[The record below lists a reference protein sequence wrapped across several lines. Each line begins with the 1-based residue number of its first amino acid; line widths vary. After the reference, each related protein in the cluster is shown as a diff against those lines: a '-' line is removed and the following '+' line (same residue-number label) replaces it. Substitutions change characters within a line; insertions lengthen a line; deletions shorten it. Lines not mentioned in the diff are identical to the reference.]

1 MNTSQA
7 GIDLIKK
14 FEGCRLTAYKDSVGV
29 WTIGYGHTRGVY
41 EGLTITQAYAVEL
54 LREDLKSAEKNVRSY
69 NAIYHWTQNEFD
81 ALASFA
87 FNIGSINGLTK
98 QGARSKTEIS
108 RKILEYN
115 KAGGRVLSGLT
126 ARRKAEKKMFDE
138 SKGSVEMPTI
148 RKGDT
153 GTPVK
158 IWQLL
163 IGEKVDGIF
172 GDKTEQT
179 TIKVQMELFAEKIEW
194 DGVVG
199 KKTWDEMVRK
209 K

>member
-41 EGLTITQAYAVEL
+41 EGLTITQAYAAEL

-81 ALASFA
+81 AMVSFA

-98 QGARSKTEIS
+98 QGARSKTEVS

-172 GDKTEQT
+172 EDKTEQT

>member
-54 LREDLKSAEKNVRSY
+54 LREDLKAAEKNVRSY

-81 ALASFA
+81 ALVSFA
-87 FNIGSINGLTK
+87 LNIGSINGLTK
-98 QGARSKTEIS
+98 QGTRSKTEIS

-126 ARRKAEKKMFDE
+126 TRRKAEKKMFDE

-148 RKGDT
+148 RRGDT

-158 IWQLL
+158 LWQIL
-163 IGEKVDGIF
+163 IGATADGIF
-172 GDKTEQT
+172 DAQTEQA
-179 TIKVQMELFAEKIEW
+179 TIERQKKLFPQTSSEW

-199 KKTWDEMVRK
+199 SKTWRAEIG
-209 K
+209 

>member
-14 FEGCRLTAYKDSVGV
+14 YEGCRLTAYKDSVGV

-81 ALASFA
+81 ALVSFA

-138 SKGSVEMPTI
+138 SKGSIEMPTI

-163 IGEKVDGIF
+163 IGEKADGNF
-172 GDKTEQT
+172 GAKTEQT

-194 DGVVG
+194 DGIVG